1 MRTRRSDRFQAPAI
15 TPLDLRSL
23 ETAGLE
29 ALLDRKHHEGLR
41 FEGIDISGED
51 LTGTTF
57 TECELD
63 RVTAQDTHLQGSRL
77 IDSRIT
83 QLVAPKIQ
91 LRRGTWRGVEVTSS
105 RLGAVEAYDSE
116 LSQVSF
122 EGSKLGWLNLRASK
136 LQDVVFRGC
145 RIDELDLSD
154 AALTRVSFEGCT
166 VETLTLNGTR
176 SQHLDLRGLEFS
188 RIEGFEGM
196 RGSRVTERQAIEL
209 LDIFAA
215 HLGIEIAG

>member
-1 MRTRRSDRFQAPAI
+1 MRARRSDRFQAPAI
-15 TPLDLRSL
+15 TPLDLHSL
-23 ETAGLE
+23 ESSDLAGL
-29 ALLDRKHHEGLR
+29 LGGKHHEGLR
-41 FEGIDISGED
+41 FEGIDVSGDD
-51 LTGTTF
+51 LTGITF

-63 RVTAQDTHLQGSRL
+63 GLTAHDTQLQGARFV
-77 IDSRIT
+77 DTRIT
-83 QLVAPKIQ
+83 QLVAPK
-91 LRRGTWRGVEVTSS
+91 LRARRLTWKGVELSSS

-122 EGSKLGWLNLRASK
+122 DGSKLGWLNLRASK
-136 LQDVVFRGC
+136 LQDVVFRSC

-154 AALTRVSFEGCT
+154 ATLIRVSFEDCT
-166 VETLTLNGTR
+166 VETITLNGTR
-176 SQHLDLRGLEFS
+176 AQHLDLRGLEFS

-209 LDIFAA
+209 LDVFAA